1 MKYSNKHNLPK
12 SLYDAIVNDQYDFK
26 NDKDKFSVTTLIS
39 PPKIVQLKIRH
50 DSEIV
55 EDISDMIWI
64 LLGQSVHSIMERID
78 DNEDRVIERR
88 LNEKIGNATV
98 SGKIDLYEDGVIQDY
113 KVTSVYT
120 IIYHPRGKKEWIEQQ
135 NIYAWLYRKAGFNVE
150 GLKILAIFRDFSKSK
165 SKFTKN
171 YPKIPCQT
179 IDLPLWEMEETEEL
193 IKEKV
198 ALQRK
203 YQDMPDDEIPCCE
216 KEDRWAKD
224 VRCNEYCSVNK
235 FCNYYRDNIDKKD
248 NL

>member
-1 MKYSNKHNLPK
+1 MKYSNKHNLPQ

-50 DSEIV
+50 DNETT
-55 EDISDMIWI
+55 EDIADMAWI

-78 DNEDRVIERR
+78 DNDDRVIEKR
-88 LNEKIGNATV
+88 LNEKIGNATI
-98 SGKIDLYEDGVIQDY
+98 SGKIDLYENGIIQDY

-135 NIYAWLYRKAGFNVE
+135 NIYAWLYRKAGYDVE
-150 GLKILAIFRDFSKSK
+150 GLRILAILRDFSKSK
-165 SKFTKN
+165 AKFTKN
-171 YPKIPCQT
+171 YPKIPFQV
-179 IDLPLWEMEETEEL
+179 IDLPLWDMEETEEF

-198 ALQRK
+198 AMQRK
-203 YQDMPDDEIPCCE
+203 YQDMKDDEIPCCE

-224 VRCNEYCSVNK
+224 VRCTDYCPVNK
-235 FCNYYRDNIDKKD
+235 FCNYYKEKENAS
-248 NL
+248 